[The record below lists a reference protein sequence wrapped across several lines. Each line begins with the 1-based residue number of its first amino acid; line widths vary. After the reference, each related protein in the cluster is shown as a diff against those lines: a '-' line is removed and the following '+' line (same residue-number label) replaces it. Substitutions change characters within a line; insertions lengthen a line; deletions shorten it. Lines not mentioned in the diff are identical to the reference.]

1 MVIGVSREGGQRRG
15 EIGGGREEIGKTT
28 NWICTGGR
36 AFPHLWQMCSL
47 ASGVESLLS
56 MSNGGRNSVHR
67 LYGLAGPRQ
76 WAGGQK
82 GDWQGVDWL
91 GWGDRGERRECEEGS
106 DERRRS
112 ADWEGSG
119 GRGSLPGG
127 HGGGRRRFLR
137 NVGSGAGSLDENGGE
152 FGRCRSLW
160 RQLSAAGLS
169 LAAIGRCRSFWR
181 QLSAAGLSGGQF
193 WPLQVSLAAIGRC
206 RSLWRRL
213 SAAGPL

>member
-127 HGGGRRRFLR
+127 HGGGRRRFC
-137 NVGSGAGSLDENGGE
+137 GTWGAGRG
-152 FGRCRSLW
+152 LW
-160 RQLSAAGLS
+160 TKMVAS
-169 LAAIGRCRSFWR
+169 LA
-181 QLSAAGLSGGQF
+181 AAGLSGGNWPLQVF
-193 WPLQVSLAAIGRC
+193 LAAIVCCRSLWWPVLAAAGLSGCNWPLQVSLAAIVCC
-206 RSLWRRL
+206 RAVVRLLHSSLF
-213 SAAGPL
+213 

>member
-127 HGGGRRRFLR
+127 HGGGRRRFC
-137 NVGSGAGSLDENGGE
+137 GTWGAGRG
-152 FGRCRSLW
+152 LW
-160 RQLSAAGLS
+160 TKMVAS
-169 LAAIGRCRSFWR
+169 LA
-181 QLSAAGLSGGQF
+181 AAGLSGCN
-193 WPLQVSLAAIGRC
+193 WPLQVSLAAIVCC
-206 RSLWRRL
+206 RAVVRLLHSSLF
-213 SAAGPL
+213 